1 MSGRARK
8 EAVQAAARELL
19 KFVNRSPSPFHAVAE
34 CRSRLLQAG
43 FHELKETESWDIK
56 PESKYF
62 LTRNSSTIIAFA
74 VGGQYVPGNG
84 FSLIGAHTDSPCLR
98 VKRRSRR
105 SQVGFQQ
112 VGVETYGG
120 GIWSTWFDRDLTLA
134 GRVIVKCP
142 TSGRL
147 EQRLVHVDR
156 PILRIPHLAI
166 HLQRNVN
173 ENFGPNMEMHLVP
186 ILATSIQEEL
196 EKGTPEPGPLNAT
209 DERHHSVLTSLLCA
223 HLGLS
228 PEDILEMELCL
239 ADTQPA
245 VLGGAYEEFIFA
257 PRLDNLHSCF
267 CALQALIDSCSAPA
281 SLAADPHVRMIALYD
296 NEEVGSESAQGAQSL
311 LTELVLRR
319 ISASPQHLT
328 AFEEAI
334 PKSYMISADM
344 AHAVH
349 PNYLDKHEENHRPL
363 FHKGPVIKVNSK
375 QRYASN
381 AVSEAL
387 IREVASNVG
396 VPLQDLMVRNDSPCG
411 TTIGPILASRLGLR
425 VLDLGSPQL
434 AMHSIRETACTTG
447 VLQTL
452 TLFKLMPKWRVF
464 VAIWGSAHLSIHRCT
479 GSLSKDCSYLQVCAK
494 GVKILPANVGD
505 TSSMLGLGRF
515 HMPRGNEAHVP
526 QLLKSTRLEPMLHS
540 KRSCRC
546 EKTEHCNE
554 KAPPTLC
561 NEEKPTRSSQDPA
574 EPQINK

>member
-19 KFVNRSPSPFHAVAE
+19 KFVNQSPSPFHAVAE

-43 FHELKETESWDIK
+43 FRELKETESWDIK

-98 VKRRSRR
+98 VRKGSR
-105 SQVGFQQ
+105 
-112 VGVETYGG
+112 
-120 GIWSTWFDRDLTLA
+120 
-134 GRVIVKCP
+134 CP

-156 PILRIPHLAI
+156 PVLRIPHLAI

-186 ILATSIQEEL
+186 ILATAVQEEL
-196 EKGTPEPGPLNAT
+196 EKGTPEPGPLNAA
-209 DERHHSVLTSLLCA
+209 DDRHHSVLMSLLCA

-267 CALQALIDSCSAPA
+267 CALQALIDSCAAPA
-281 SLAADPHVRMIALYD
+281 SLAVDPHVRMIALYD

-387 IREVASNVG
+387 IREVARNVG

-434 AMHSIRETACTTG
+434 AMHSIRETACTSG

-452 TLFKLMPKWRVF
+452 TLFKGFFELFP
-464 VAIWGSAHLSIHRCT
+464 
-479 GSLSKDCSYLQVCAK
+479 SLSR
-494 GVKILPANVGD
+494 N
-505 TSSMLGLGRF
+505 
-515 HMPRGNEAHVP
+515 
-526 QLLKSTRLEPMLHS
+526 LLV
-540 KRSCRC
+540 
-546 EKTEHCNE
+546 
-554 KAPPTLC
+554 
-561 NEEKPTRSSQDPA
+561 D
-574 EPQINK
+574 

>member
-19 KFVNRSPSPFHAVAE
+19 KFVNQSPSPFHAVAE

-43 FHELKETESWDIK
+43 FRELKETESWDIK

-98 VKRRSRR
+98 VRKGSRAGEGRHGEVQGKTCESLSHLHIPCCVVKRRSRR

-186 ILATSIQEEL
+186 ILATAVQEEL
-196 EKGTPEPGPLNAT
+196 EKGTPEPGPLNAA
-209 DERHHSVLTSLLCA
+209 DDRHHSVLMSLLCA

-267 CALQALIDSCSAPA
+267 CALQALIDSCAAPA
-281 SLAADPHVRMIALYD
+281 SLAVDPHVRMIALYD

-387 IREVASNVG
+387 IREVARNVG

-434 AMHSIRETACTTG
+434 AMHSIRETACTSG

-452 TLFKLMPKWRVF
+452 TLFKGFFELFP
-464 VAIWGSAHLSIHRCT
+464 
-479 GSLSKDCSYLQVCAK
+479 SLSR
-494 GVKILPANVGD
+494 N
-505 TSSMLGLGRF
+505 
-515 HMPRGNEAHVP
+515 
-526 QLLKSTRLEPMLHS
+526 LLV
-540 KRSCRC
+540 
-546 EKTEHCNE
+546 
-554 KAPPTLC
+554 
-561 NEEKPTRSSQDPA
+561 D
-574 EPQINK
+574 

>member
-1 MSGRARK
+1 MARSLSTMFVPNSWLNGYHK
-8 EAVQAAARELL
+8 VAMNGKARQEAVQTAAKELL

-34 CRSRLLQAG
+34 CRNRLLQAG
-43 FHELKETESWDIK
+43 FSELKETEKWNIK

-62 LTRNSSTIIAFA
+62 MTRNSSTIIAFA

-147 EQRLVHVDR
+147 EQRLVHVER

-166 HLQRNVN
+166 HLQRNIN
-173 ENFGPNMEMHLVP
+173 ENFGPNTEMHLVP
-186 ILATSIQEEL
+186 ILATAIQEEL
-196 EKGTPEPGPLNAT
+196 EKGTPEPGPLSA
-209 DERHHSVLTSLLCA
+209 
-223 HLGLS
+223 
-228 PEDILEMELCL
+228 
-239 ADTQPA
+239 A
-245 VLGGAYEEFIFA
+245 VLGGAYDEFIFA

-267 CALQALIDSCSAPA
+267 CALQALIDSCAGPG
-281 SLAADPHVRMIALYD
+281 SLATEPHVRMITLYD

-319 ISASPQHLT
+319 ISASCQYPT

-334 PKSYMISADM
+334 PKSFMISADM

-381 AVSEAL
+381 SVSEAL
-387 IREVASNVG
+387 IREVANKVK

-434 AMHSIRETACTTG
+434 AMHSIREMACTTG

-452 TLFKLMPKWRVF
+452 TLFKGFFELFP
-464 VAIWGSAHLSIHRCT
+464 
-479 GSLSKDCSYLQVCAK
+479 SLSH
-494 GVKILPANVGD
+494 N
-505 TSSMLGLGRF
+505 
-515 HMPRGNEAHVP
+515 
-526 QLLKSTRLEPMLHS
+526 LLV
-540 KRSCRC
+540 
-546 EKTEHCNE
+546 
-554 KAPPTLC
+554 
-561 NEEKPTRSSQDPA
+561 D
-574 EPQINK
+574 

>member
-1 MSGRARK
+1 MAISLSASSIANNWLPSYPEGACGEREHFVPYSSDQVVMTGRARK

-56 PESKYF
+56 PESKVLGVGWGQRSMF
-62 LTRNSSTIIAFA
+62 LGWGSKSFVPF
-74 VGGQYVPGNG
+74 VGGGGPVLGTG
-84 FSLIGAHTDSPCLR
+84 FCLLGAHPAGPCLQ

-186 ILATSIQEEL
+186 ILATAVQEEL
-196 EKGTPEPGPLNAT
+196 EKGTPEPGPLSAA
-209 DERHHSVLTSLLCA
+209 DDRHHSVLMSLLCA
-223 HLGLS
+223 HLGLC

-267 CALQALIDSCSAPA
+267 CALQALIDSCASPA
-281 SLAADPHVRMIALYD
+281 SLAAEPHVRMIALYD

-319 ISASPQHLT
+319 ISASSQHLT

-434 AMHSIRETACTTG
+434 AMHSIRETACTSG

-452 TLFKLMPKWRVF
+452 TLFKGFFELFP
-464 VAIWGSAHLSIHRCT
+464 
-479 GSLSKDCSYLQVCAK
+479 SLSR
-494 GVKILPANVGD
+494 N
-505 TSSMLGLGRF
+505 
-515 HMPRGNEAHVP
+515 
-526 QLLKSTRLEPMLHS
+526 LLV
-540 KRSCRC
+540 
-546 EKTEHCNE
+546 
-554 KAPPTLC
+554 
-561 NEEKPTRSSQDPA
+561 D
-574 EPQINK
+574 

>member
-1 MSGRARK
+1 MNGRARK
-8 EAVQAAARELL
+8 EAIQATARELI
-19 KFVNRSPSPFHAVAE
+19 KFVNRSPSPFHVVAE

-43 FHELKETESWDIK
+43 FRELKETEGWDIL
-56 PESKYF
+56 PENKYF

-98 VKRRSRR
+98 VKRKSRR
-105 SQVGFQQ
+105 SQVGYHQ

-134 GRVIVKCP
+134 GRVIIKCP

-147 EQRLVHVDR
+147 EQRFVHIER

-173 ENFGPNMEMHLVP
+173 ENFGPNTEMHLVP
-186 ILATSIQEEL
+186 ILATAVQEEL
-196 EKGTPEPGPLNAT
+196 EKGTPEPGPLSAT
-209 DERHHSVLTSLLCA
+209 DERHHSVLMSLLCT

-228 PEDILEMELCL
+228 PDNIMEMELCL

-245 VLGGAYEEFIFA
+245 TLGGAYEEFIFA

-267 CALQALIDSCSAPA
+267 CALQALIDSCASPA
-281 SLAADPHVRMIALYD
+281 SLAREPHVRMVTLYD

-311 LTELVLRR
+311 LTELILRR
-319 ISASPQHLT
+319 ISASAQRLT

-334 PKSYMISADM
+334 PKSFMISADM

-349 PNYLDKHEENHRPL
+349 PNYSDKHEENHRPL

-381 AVSEAL
+381 AVSESL
-387 IREVASNVG
+387 IREVAGQVG

-452 TLFKLMPKWRVF
+452 TLFKVTLSCMCVRACAISKWLALV
-464 VAIWGSAHLSIHRCT
+464 L
-479 GSLSKDCSYLQVCAK
+479 
-494 GVKILPANVGD
+494 GVNCCQTTV
-505 TSSMLGLGRF
+505 
-515 HMPRGNEAHVP
+515 
-526 QLLKSTRLEPMLHS
+526 
-540 KRSCRC
+540 
-546 EKTEHCNE
+546 
-554 KAPPTLC
+554 
-561 NEEKPTRSSQDPA
+561 
-574 EPQINK
+574 

>member
-1 MSGRARK
+1 MQVGGLCSSRTNFDPRPGQVAMSGRARK

-452 TLFKLMPKWRVF
+452 TLFKGFFELFP
-464 VAIWGSAHLSIHRCT
+464 
-479 GSLSKDCSYLQVCAK
+479 SLSRS
-494 GVKILPANVGD
+494 
-505 TSSMLGLGRF
+505 
-515 HMPRGNEAHVP
+515 
-526 QLLKSTRLEPMLHS
+526 LLV
-540 KRSCRC
+540 
-546 EKTEHCNE
+546 
-554 KAPPTLC
+554 
-561 NEEKPTRSSQDPA
+561 D
-574 EPQINK
+574 